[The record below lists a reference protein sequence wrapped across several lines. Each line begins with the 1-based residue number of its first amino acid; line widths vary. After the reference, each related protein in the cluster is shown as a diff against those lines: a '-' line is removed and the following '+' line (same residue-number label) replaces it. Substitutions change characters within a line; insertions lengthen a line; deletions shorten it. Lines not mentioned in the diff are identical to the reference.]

1 MVNMI
6 RKSFRF
12 YGEVQGV
19 GFRYKATQVAR
30 ELKLTGF
37 VRNESDGTVYMEAQG
52 LEEKIDM
59 LLMQLNN
66 DRYIDIDDMDMK
78 SMNVVTSERNF
89 GIVSGW

>member
-1 MVNMI
+1 MI
-6 RKSFRF
+6 RKSFCF

-37 VRNESDGTVYMEAQG
+37 VRNESDGSVYMEVQG
-52 LEEKIDM
+52 IEEKIDM
-59 LLMQLNN
+59 LLMRLNN

-78 SMNVVTSERNF
+78 SMSVVTSEKNF